1 MKIHLFVA
9 PLALGLFAASVTS
22 SAHAHDE
29 TKHSTVKVVRPV
41 AAATGKTLV
50 LSLAGLHC
58 EGCAASV
65 TRHLSKVPGVARVV
79 SVSAEQQKAVV
90 QYGKTAP
97 SAVALKAAV
106 KEAGYQCVRLDN
118 KAK

>member
-1 MKIHLFVA
+1 MLGIFITSVA
-9 PLALGLFAASVTS
+9 LPVR
-22 SAHAHDE
+22 AHDE
-29 TKHSTVKVVRPV
+29 TKHKTVKTVRPA

-65 TRHLSKVPGVARVV
+65 TGHLSKVPGVARVV

-90 QYGKTAP
+90 QYGKIAP
-97 SAVALKAAV
+97 STVALKAAV
-106 KEAGYQCVRLDN
+106 KDAGYQCVRVD
-118 KAK
+118 AKKY